1 MIVDP
6 RTSDTRDDWSYP
18 TTVFEVDNF
27 KAAVALLYGNE
38 VGVGDAADI
47 ALAEYV
53 RRWMVN
59 ASSIVDGL
67 GRAKMYDIRQILAA
81 LEISTDEET
90 TLKILDRLE
99 EDSFVSFDSPPF
111 DVPEPYAFANLN
123 SSGYERGLALLNRLS
138 ERVLNEIPAS
148 DRLVDLGHNRSD
160 VQDAIQK
167 LEDASEVVRKSN
179 SMQSD
184 EKGAI
189 RDQIALG
196 IELLRKPKV
205 YATAVTALLL
215 KPLYDAYAGIAEESY
230 KVILQAAIAA
240 VRNLIG
246 L

>member
-1 MIVDP
+1 LIVDP

>member
-6 RTSDTRDDWSYP
+6 RTTDTRDDWSYP

-27 KAAVALLYGNE
+27 KAAVALFYGNE

-53 RRWMVN
+53 RRWMVD
-59 ASSIVDGL
+59 APSIADDL
-67 GRAKMYDIRQILAA
+67 GRAKMYDIRQILVA
-81 LEISTDEET
+81 LDISTDEDT
-90 TLKILDRLE
+90 TVRILDRLE
-99 EDSFVSFDSPPF
+99 EDSFVSFDSPPY

-138 ERVLNEIPAS
+138 ERVSNEIPAS
-148 DRLVDLGHNRSD
+148 DRLVDLGHNRPK
-160 VQDAIQK
+160 VQDAIRK
-167 LEDASEVVRKSN
+167 LEEASEAIRKSN

-184 EKGAI
+184 EKDVI

-205 YATAVTALLL
+205 YVTAMTALLL
-215 KPLYDAYAGIAEESY
+215 KPLYDAYTGIAEESC

>member
-1 MIVDP
+1 
-6 RTSDTRDDWSYP
+6 
-18 TTVFEVDNF
+18 
-27 KAAVALLYGNE
+27 
-38 VGVGDAADI
+38 
-47 ALAEYV
+47 
-53 RRWMVN
+53 MVN